1 MASDEAQC
9 HVWLAR
15 HIEDLEDLYGRATK
29 EWEPLD
35 RTDFKVEEKTID
47 GNADPFHNRP
57 ASFRSSISQVPDLL
71 FEGSLSSDNFS
82 PEPRELK

>member
-15 HIEDLEDLYGRATK
+15 HMEDLEDLYGRATK

-35 RTDFKVEEKTID
+35 RTDFKVEEKVVD
-47 GNADPFHNRP
+47 GNA
-57 ASFRSSISQVPDLL
+57 SQ
-71 FEGSLSSDNFS
+71 FS
-82 PEPRELK
+82 QSPS